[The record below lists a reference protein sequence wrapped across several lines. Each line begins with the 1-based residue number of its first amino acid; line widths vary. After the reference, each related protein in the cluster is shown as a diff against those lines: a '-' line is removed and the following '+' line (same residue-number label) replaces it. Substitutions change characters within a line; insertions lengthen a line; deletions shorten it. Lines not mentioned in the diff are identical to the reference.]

1 MVFCRTVTASLV
13 AIAMVTHQDGASES
27 LFYLEEL
34 LRNARSNEM
43 ISRFVM
49 LNCMNEFKYAQQA
62 LEYGAS
68 GYILKLSM
76 SMQSMQD
83 ILAKVA
89 KELTAANEQRQQ
101 VLSQKFN
108 VFYKQILDQIKADR
122 LEEEALPGEFTEYET
137 ESGLSQQI
145 TVLKGVTVA
154 NPVQLP
160 AVLSLADSLQLPL
173 AGFNRVFLL
182 SLIGNYSLTPEELL
196 KQNMIEAKLGMWT
209 GSFTSSSSK
218 CK

>member
-1 MVFCRTVTASLV
+1 MWKILLVEDKVFVRRKLIQWDLFGYTVSGEASNGREALESMAEDMPDLV
-13 AIAMVTHQDGASES
+13 ITDIMMPGMDGIK
-27 LFYLEEL
+27 L
-34 LRNARSNEM
+34 LRNARSNEL

-62 LEYGAS
+62 LEYGTS

-108 VFYKQILDQIKADR
+108 VFYKQILDRIKADR
-122 LEEEALPGEFTEYET
+122 LEEEALPGE
-137 ESGLSQQI
+137 
-145 TVLKGVTVA
+145 VHGVR
-154 NPVQLP
+154 
-160 AVLSLADSLQLPL
+160 D
-173 AGFNRVFLL
+173 
-182 SLIGNYSLTPEELL
+182 
-196 KQNMIEAKLGMWT
+196 
-209 GSFTSSSSK
+209 
-218 CK
+218 

>member
-1 MVFCRTVTASLV
+1 MPG
-13 AIAMVTHQDGASES
+13 MDGI
-27 LFYLEEL
+27 EL

-89 KELTAANEQRQQ
+89 KELTVANEQRQQ

-108 VFYKQILDQIKADR
+108 VFYKQIHDRIKADR
-122 LEEEALPGEFTEYET
+122 LEEEA
-137 ESGLSQQI
+137 
-145 TVLKGVTVA
+145 
-154 NPVQLP
+154 
-160 AVLSLADSLQLPL
+160 
-173 AGFNRVFLL
+173 
-182 SLIGNYSLTPEELL
+182 L

-209 GSFTSSSSK
+209 GSYTSSSVTSLFFWFPSEPALDLEK
-218 CK
+218 LRLSCRGKADLYKQQ